1 MSHRQWFSAVLI
13 PSLLAVSACGGGKAQ
28 SGVDASSD
36 TEGGSGGSGGGSTG
50 TGGQG
55 NPGTG
60 GSGTAGRG
68 GTGGSGGTAGAA
80 SVACPATPP
89 AAGSACSSAVGR
101 CTWGTEPLL
110 ACRLSGTCT
119 STGWALTPPPAYCT
133 ASCGAIADEICS
145 DTSRV
150 CVAGNGTSLCSCTP
164 CNCVTPHPPGP
175 PCAECPTG
183 QPLGVPVWFCRGALT
198 PSSPCP
204 STVPNAGAACDS
216 PGMACPQSACQDTIA
231 VCTNGVWQ
239 WTQSNLCPVCAS
251 PDTPIATPFGERPIA
266 ELRVG
271 DLVYSVDDGAIVPVP
286 LVSVGQTPVAHHH
299 VVRVVLRDG
308 RPLEISAGHP
318 TADGRTFGDLRAG
331 GQLDSHEIISVEVV
345 PYTYPFTY
353 DVLPGSKTGTYFA
366 GGALVGSTLQE
377 P

>member
-1 MSHRQWFSAVLI
+1 
-13 PSLLAVSACGGGKAQ
+13 
-28 SGVDASSD
+28 
-36 TEGGSGGSGGGSTG
+36 
-50 TGGQG
+50 
-55 NPGTG
+55 
-60 GSGTAGRG
+60 
-68 GTGGSGGTAGAA
+68 
-80 SVACPATPP
+80 
-89 AAGSACSSAVGR
+89 
-101 CTWGTEPLL
+101 
-110 ACRLSGTCT
+110 
-119 STGWALTPPPAYCT
+119 
-133 ASCGAIADEICS
+133 
-145 DTSRV
+145 
-150 CVAGNGTSLCSCTP
+150 
-164 CNCVTPHPPGP
+164 
-175 PCAECPTG
+175 
-183 QPLGVPVWFCRGALT
+183 
-198 PSSPCP
+198 
-204 STVPNAGAACDS
+204 
-216 PGMACPQSACQDTIA
+216 MACPQSACQDTIA